1 MIELMVGIIEHGR
14 FAFFNGYTTPTAVGN
29 VDTSKTYIYNL
40 VERDHSNSG
49 RQRIDVYLNGDKT
62 VNNAEGRYGS
72 SRNYV
77 SIGSLNGSRSEPW
90 DGLIKEIMIF
100 NRQLPE
106 AARQEITFYLS
117 RKWGLMTQIDSDD
130 DGTKDNADGDIGGVA
145 FNKPPSFT
153 STPPSQAF
161 ENTEYSYFVT
171 AHDAEGDSFTLEV
184 VQPSGATMV
193 GASNNS
199 GDICLDTWSE

>member
-1 MIELMVGIIEHGR
+1 
-14 FAFFNGYTTPTAVGN
+14 
-29 VDTSKTYIYNL
+29 
-40 VERDHSNSG
+40 
-49 RQRIDVYLNGDKT
+49 
-62 VNNAEGRYGS
+62 
-72 SRNYV
+72 
-77 SIGSLNGSRSEPW
+77 
-90 DGLIKEIMIF
+90 
-100 NRQLPE
+100 
-106 AARQEITFYLS
+106 
-117 RKWGLMTQIDSDD
+117 MTQIDSDD

-199 GDICLDTWSE
+199 GIFVWTPLERMMLVIMTSSSMQ